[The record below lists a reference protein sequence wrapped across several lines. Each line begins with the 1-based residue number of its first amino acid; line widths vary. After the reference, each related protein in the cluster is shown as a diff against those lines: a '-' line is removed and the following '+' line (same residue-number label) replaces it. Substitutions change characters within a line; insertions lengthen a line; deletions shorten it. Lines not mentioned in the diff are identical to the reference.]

1 MASPVK
7 ITVPS
12 GDPDR
17 TYSLDEEQRLTE
29 NLHVLLTAV
38 HVGEFARVPVGVKL
52 LQALHRNIFHGVR
65 SHAGRCRGPD
75 FGSEHLVFGPHRSVG
90 RADVPRDVTAI
101 FEAFDRTLIRLESDP
116 NASDYESGVLRAA
129 LRLHADVI
137 RVHPFE
143 DGNGRSGRA
152 LMDVVLVRL
161 GLRPLPIEV
170 PKQEYLASLN
180 HYYQTGDLDAL
191 QDMAL
196 RIYALP

>member
-1 MASPVK
+1 M
-7 ITVPS
+7 
-12 GDPDR
+12 
-17 TYSLDEEQRLTE
+17 TE
-29 NLHVLLTAV
+29 NLHELLAAV
-38 HVGEFARVPVGVKL
+38 HGGAFLRVPVGMKL
-52 LQALHRNIFHGVR
+52 LEALHFNVFRGVR

-75 FGSEHLVFGPHRSVG
+75 FGSEHLVFGPHRSAG
-90 RADVPRDVTAI
+90 RADVPRGLATV
-101 FEAFDRTLIRLESDP
+101 FEAFDQTLRRLESDP
-116 NASDYESGVLRAA
+116 DAADYERGALRAA
-129 LRLHADVI
+129 LQLHADVI
-137 RVHPFE
+137 LIHPFE

-170 PKQEYLASLN
+170 PKQEYLAALN